1 MGRQPGLFTIGA
13 AAKAA
18 EVGVETIRYY
28 QRRGL
33 LREPERAPGQVR
45 RYGPADVQRL
55 QFIKAAQRLGFS
67 LDDVAHLLRLEDGT
81 QCAEARQLAAHKLE
95 LVRERLDSLRRIE
108 TALSSLVASCE
119 SHEGDITCPL
129 MVALGSRPR

>member
-1 MGRQPGLFTIGA
+1 MERQPRALTIGA
-13 AAKAA
+13 VAKAA

-33 LREPERAPGQVR
+33 LREPERPPGQVR

-67 LDDVAHLLRLEDGT
+67 LDDVANLLQLEDGT
-81 QCAEARQLAAHKLE
+81 ECAQARLLAARKLE

-108 TALSSLVASCE
+108 AALSSLVASCE
-119 SHEGDITCPL
+119 MHQGDITCPL
-129 MVALGSRPR
+129 IVALSSQAR

>member
-1 MGRQPGLFTIGA
+1 MERQPRLLTIGA
-13 AAKAA
+13 FAKAA

-67 LDDVAHLLRLEDGT
+67 LDDVAHLLQLEDGT
-81 QCAEARQLAAHKLE
+81 QCAQAQQLAAHKLE

-108 TALSSLVASCE
+108 AALSGLVASCKT
-119 SHEGDITCPL
+119 HQGDITCPL
-129 MVALGSRPR
+129 ITALSSQAR